1 MDFFKIRPEKPG
13 KVMELKK
20 RLKILKSLLFQT
32 LNNYF
37 RIFRCYQKAN
47 GRREGKRKWKLEKKE
62 NIRQNAI
69 QLEKQKELKGIKE
82 EIHQLIK
89 ARWIYI

>member
-1 MDFFKIRPEKPG
+1 M
-13 KVMELKK
+13 
-20 RLKILKSLLFQT
+20 KSLLFQT

-37 RIFRCYQKAN
+37 RIFRCYQKVK
-47 GRREGKRKWKLEKKE
+47 GRREGKRKRNLEKKE

-69 QLEKQKELKGIKE
+69 QLEKQKELEGIKE

-89 ARWIYI
+89 VRRIYI